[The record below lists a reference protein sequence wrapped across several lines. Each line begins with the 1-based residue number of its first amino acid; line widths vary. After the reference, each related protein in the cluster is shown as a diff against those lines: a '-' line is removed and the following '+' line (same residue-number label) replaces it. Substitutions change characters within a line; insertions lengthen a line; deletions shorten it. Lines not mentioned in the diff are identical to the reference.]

1 MVDELGI
8 NLSLREWQSSLVIA
22 SFNVRMAGKCF
33 RKNTTIRKHEQIFY
47 RCAELI
53 CQNIDQANVKPNNSA
68 II

>member
-1 MVDELGI
+1 MRLLLLSESM
-8 NLSLREWQSSLVIA
+8 NLDHSI
-22 SFNVRMAGKCF
+22 SFIVRMAGKCF